1 MLSFLHVNILYN
13 VRNGEHAKMKISIG
27 GMIASGKSTLVTR
40 LGEALDLPVMEE
52 FEKDDEVFN
61 TLLKW
66 LYEQKTDVEMLLQIY
81 FIHNHWLNQQKYNGN
96 FIVDRDLVEHWLFA
110 QHNLKKMPTIM
121 NMYNGVFHAY
131 MNQIKK
137 PDLYIILDVD
147 WENFKNRV
155 LSRGRDQEIENF
167 DKNEFYFKS
176 LLKDYVTKIAAQC
189 AVYDIPYVVLNTS
202 NKTEDEVFEMSMDA
216 ISKVK

>member
-1 MLSFLHVNILYN
+1 MQDSLLIILK
-13 VRNGEHAKMKISIG
+13 ESSMKISVG
-27 GMIASGKSTLVTR
+27 GMIASGKSTLVKR
-40 LGEALDLPVMEE
+40 LGESLNLPVLEE

-66 LYEQKTDVEMLLQIY
+66 LYEQKNDVEMLLQIY
-81 FIHNHWLNQQKYNGN
+81 FIHHHWLNQQKYNGH

-110 QHNLKKMPTIM
+110 QHNLCKMPTIM

-147 WENFKNRV
+147 WDHFKVRV
-155 LSRGRDQEIENF
+155 LSRGRKQEIDNFEN
-167 DKNEFYFKS
+167 NETYFRS
-176 LLKDYVTKIAAQC
+176 LLKDYVTKISAQC
-189 AVYDIPYVVLNTS
+189 AVYDIPYVVIQTS
-202 NKTEDEVFEMSMDA
+202 GKTEEEVYQESLNY
-216 ISKVK
+216 IQNIKKSK

>member
-1 MLSFLHVNILYN
+1 
-13 VRNGEHAKMKISIG
+13 MKISVG
-27 GMIASGKSTLVTR
+27 GMIASGKSTLVQR
-40 LGEALDLPVMEE
+40 LGKALDLPVMEE

-66 LYEQKTDVEMLLQIY
+66 LYEQKTNVEMLLQIY
-81 FIHNHWLNQQKYNGN
+81 FIHNHWLNQQKYSNN

-110 QHNLKKMPTIM
+110 QHNLKNMPTIM

-147 WENFKNRV
+147 WEHFKARV
-155 LSRGRDQEIENF
+155 MTRGREQEIENF
-167 DKNEFYFKS
+167 DKNEGYFKS
-176 LLKDYVTKIAAQC
+176 LLEDYVVKIKAQC
-189 AVYDIPYVVLNTS
+189 SVYDIPYYVLNTS
-202 NKTEDEVFEMSMDA
+202 KKTEDQVFEEA
-216 ISKVK
+216 LAAVKKVQTKQ